1 MTDEKTTTTTSDG
14 PIMNGSTTIRST
26 TDSTSSGSTTDGQTT
41 TNPLLAV
48 RDLTLDIRTP
58 QGKARI
64 LEDVSLEVHE
74 GEIVGVVGESG
85 SGKSMTALSVL
96 RILPPTASI
105 LGGHIEFEGVD
116 LATLSQ
122 GGMRKIRGRRIAM
135 VFQDHMTTLD
145 PVISIGAQIEEAYLI
160 HHPRAGRAK
169 ARALVVETLERVGV
183 PDAAER
189 AKQYPHQ
196 WSGGMRQRAVIAMA
210 LVNDP
215 DVIIADEP
223 TTALDVTIQAEI
235 LALLRAI
242 RDRRGLSILL
252 ITHDMGVIA
261 DMADRIVVMKE
272 GRVVE
277 TAESHALFASPQHP
291 YTRKL
296 LDAVPQPTGEE
307 PVPAEPETSDPV
319 ALEVTDLVV
328 QYNRSWRRQGFR
340 AVDGVSFSVPEG
352 SVVGLVGES
361 GSGKSTIGKAIVG
374 LAPITAGSIRVGDV
388 DLKDLRGGAARRSRA
403 NYGMVFQD
411 PASSLNPRMTIG
423 QCIAEPLV
431 AHRREMTKAE
441 RKARVVELLEQVQL
455 PAAWVTRFPH
465 ELSGG
470 QRQRVGI
477 ARALALDPELLIA
490 DEPTSA
496 LDVSV
501 QAAVLDV
508 FQDLQQRLGF
518 SCLFISHDLAVVEL
532 LSESVVVLQGGQIV
546 ERGNAQA
553 VLNDPQT
560 DYTRRLVEAAPVPDP
575 ERQRDRQLTHVTTH

>member
-1 MTDEKTTTTTSDG
+1 MTNKTA
-14 PIMNGSTTIRST
+14 PK
-26 TDSTSSGSTTDGQTT
+26 
-41 TNPLLAV
+41 PLLAV
-48 RDLTLDIRTP
+48 RDLTLDISTP
-58 QGKARI
+58 HGTVRI
-64 LEDVSLEVHE
+64 LEDIALEVRP

-96 RILPPTASI
+96 RILPTGARIVS
-105 LGGHIEFEGVD
+105 GGIEFEGVD
-116 LATLSQ
+116 LATLSRRR
-122 GGMRKIRGRRIAM
+122 MRSIRGRRIAM

-145 PVISIGAQIEEAYLI
+145 PVVAIGAQIEEAYRI
-160 HHPRAGRAK
+160 HHPRASGAE
-169 ARALVVETLERVGV
+169 ARTRMVETLAQVGV
-183 PDAAER
+183 PDAEER

-215 DVIIADEP
+215 DLIIADEP

-235 LALLRAI
+235 LAVLRGL
-242 RDRRGLSILL
+242 RDRRGLSIML

-277 TAESHALFASPQHP
+277 TAEAHALFRAPEHP

-296 LDAVPQPTGEE
+296 LDAVPQPSEDMPERIQEE
-307 PVPAEPETSDPV
+307 GAQPA

-328 QYNRSWRRQGFR
+328 EYHRSWRRQGFR
-340 AVDGVSFSVPEG
+340 AIDGVSFAVPAG
-352 SVVGLVGES
+352 KVVGLVGES

-374 LAPITAGSIRVGDV
+374 LAPVTCGSVRVGGV
-388 DLKDLRGGAARRSRA
+388 DLKELRGSAARAARET
-403 NYGMVFQD
+403 YGMVFQD

-423 QCIAEPLV
+423 ECIAEPLV
-431 AHRREMTKAE
+431 AHRRTMSRAA
-441 RKARVVELLEQVQL
+441 RRARVVDLLEQVEL
-455 PAAWVTRFPH
+455 PAAWLTRFPH

-470 QRQRVGI
+470 QRQRVGV
-477 ARALALDPELLIA
+477 ARALALEPELLIA

-508 FQDLQQRLGF
+508 FQELQRRLGF

-532 LSESVVVLQGGQIV
+532 LSEHVVVLQGGEIV
-546 ERGNAQA
+546 EQGDARA

-560 DYTRRLVEAAPVPDP
+560 EYTRRLVDAAPIPDP
-575 ERQRDRQLTHVTTH
+575 ARQRARHLSAITTV

>member
-1 MTDEKTTTTTSDG
+1 MK
-14 PIMNGSTTIRST
+14 
-26 TDSTSSGSTTDGQTT
+26 
-41 TNPLLAV
+41 PLLAV
-48 RDLTLDIRTP
+48 RDLTLDIDTP
-58 QGKARI
+58 HGTVRI
-64 LEDVSLEVHE
+64 LEDVALEVHK

-96 RILPPTASI
+96 RILPPGAHI
-105 LGGHIEFEGVD
+105 VGGGIDFEGID
-116 LATLSQ
+116 LATLNPKR
-122 GGMRKIRGRRIAM
+122 MRSIRGRRIAM

-145 PVISIGAQIEEAYLI
+145 PVASIGAQIEEAYRI
-160 HHPRAGRAK
+160 HHPRASRDE
-169 ARALVVETLERVGV
+169 ARTRMIETLTQVGV
-183 PDAAER
+183 LDAAER

-210 LVNDP
+210 LINDP
-215 DVIIADEP
+215 DLIIADEP

-235 LALLRAI
+235 LAVLREL
-242 RDRRGLSILL
+242 RDRRGLSIML

-277 TAESHALFASPQHP
+277 TAEVHALFSSPEHP

-296 LDAVPQPTGEE
+296 LDAVPRPSNDVTEHIQLEAA
-307 PVPAEPETSDPV
+307 VPA

-328 QYNRSWRRQGFR
+328 QYHRSWRRQGLR
-340 AVDGVSFSVPEG
+340 AVDGVSFTVPAG
-352 SVVGLVGES
+352 KVVGLVGES

-374 LAPITAGSIRVGDV
+374 LAPVTSGSIRVGGIE
-388 DLKDLRGGAARRSRA
+388 LKERRGSAARAARET
-403 NYGMVFQD
+403 YGMVFQD

-423 QCIAEPLV
+423 ECIAEPLV
-431 AHRREMTKAE
+431 AHRRTMSRNA
-441 RKARVVELLEQVQL
+441 RRARVIDLLEQVEL
-455 PAAWVTRFPH
+455 PAAWMTRFPH

-477 ARALALDPELLIA
+477 ARALALEPELLIA

-508 FQDLQQRLGF
+508 FQELQQRLGF

-532 LSESVVVLQGGQIV
+532 LSESVVVLQRGQIV
-546 ERGNAQA
+546 EQGDARS
-553 VLNDPQT
+553 VLKAPQT
-560 DYTRRLVEAAPVPDP
+560 EYARRLVDAAPLPDP
-575 ERQRDRQLTHVTTH
+575 ARQRARHLATITPV

>member
-1 MTDEKTTTTTSDG
+1 MTNE
-14 PIMNGSTTIRST
+14 ST
-26 TDSTSSGSTTDGQTT
+26 QV
-41 TNPLLAV
+41 PPLAV
-48 RDLTLDIRTP
+48 HDLTLDISTP
-58 QGKARI
+58 QGPVRI
-64 LEDVSLEVHE
+64 LEDVAFEVQP

-96 RILPPTASI
+96 RILPPGARI
-105 LGGHIEFEGVD
+105 VGGRIEFEGVD
-116 LATLSQ
+116 LATLGS
-122 GGMRKIRGRRIAM
+122 GRMRKIRGRRIAM

-145 PVISIGAQIEEAYLI
+145 PVISIGAQIAEAYRI
-160 HHPRAGRAK
+160 HHPRASRSQAH
-169 ARALVVETLERVGV
+169 ARVVETLEKVGV
-183 PDAAER
+183 PDAEDR
-189 AKQYPHQ
+189 ARQYPHQ

-210 LVNDP
+210 LINDP

-235 LALLRAI
+235 LALLREL
-242 RDRRGLSILL
+242 RDRRGLSIML

-261 DMADRIVVMKE
+261 DMADRIVVMKD
-272 GRVVE
+272 GKVVE
-277 TAESHALFASPQHP
+277 TGASEALFASPQHP

-296 LDAVPQPTGEE
+296 LDAVPQPSGEVSDHGRPETEE
-307 PVPAEPETSDPV
+307 PS
-319 ALEVTDLVV
+319 ALQVTDLVV
-328 QYNRSWRRQGFR
+328 QYRRSWRRHGLT

-352 SVVGLVGES
+352 KVVGLVGES

-374 LAPITAGSIRVGDV
+374 LAPITSGSIRVGGV
-388 DLKDLRGGAARRSRA
+388 DLKDLRGGAARRSREH
-403 NYGMVFQD
+403 YGMVFQD

-431 AHRREMTKAE
+431 AHRREMSRAA
-441 RKARVVELLEQVQL
+441 RRARVIELLEQVQL
-455 PAAWVTRFPH
+455 PAAWITRFPH

-501 QAAVLDV
+501 QAAVLEV
-508 FQDLQQRLGF
+508 FQDLQRRLGF

-532 LSESVVVLQGGQIV
+532 LSETVVVLQHGRIV
-546 ERGNAQA
+546 EQGDAGS

-560 DYTRRLVEAAPVPDP
+560 EYARRLVEAAPIPDP
-575 ERQRDRQLTHVTTH
+575 ARQRARHLTTTTA

>member
-1 MTDEKTTTTTSDG
+1 MTK
-14 PIMNGSTTIRST
+14 
-26 TDSTSSGSTTDGQTT
+26 QTAPT
-41 TNPLLAV
+41 PPLAV
-48 RDLTLDIRTP
+48 HDLTLDISTP
-58 QGKARI
+58 QGKVRI
-64 LEDVSLEVHE
+64 LEDVAFEVRP
-74 GEIVGVVGESG
+74 GEIVGIVGESG

-96 RILPPTASI
+96 RILPAGARI
-105 LGGHIEFEGVD
+105 VGGRIEFEGVD
-116 LATLSQ
+116 LATLSS
-122 GGMRKIRGRRIAM
+122 GRMRRIRGRRIAM

-145 PVISIGAQIEEAYLI
+145 PVISIGAQIEEAYRI
-160 HHPRAGRAK
+160 HHPRVPRAK
-169 ARALVVETLERVGV
+169 GREKMVETLELVGV
-183 PDAAER
+183 PDAADR
-189 AKQYPHQ
+189 SKQYPHQ

-210 LVNDP
+210 LINDP
-215 DVIIADEP
+215 DLIIADEP

-235 LALLRAI
+235 LAVLREL
-242 RDRRGLSILL
+242 RDRRSLAIML

-272 GRVVE
+272 GKVVE
-277 TAESHALFASPQHP
+277 MAEAHALFSSPEHP

-296 LDAVPQPTGEE
+296 LDAVPQPSDATPERGRVEE
-307 PVPAEPETSDPV
+307 VEPA
-319 ALEVTDLVV
+319 ALQVSDLVV
-328 QYNRSWRRQGFR
+328 EYHRSWRRQGVR
-340 AVDGVSFSVPEG
+340 AVDGVSFSVPAG
-352 SVVGLVGES
+352 QVLGLVGES

-388 DLKDLRGGAARRSRA
+388 ELKALRGGQARAARERF
-403 NYGMVFQD
+403 GMVFQD

-423 QCIAEPLV
+423 ECIAEPLV
-431 AHRREMTKAE
+431 AHRRTMSRTA
-441 RKARVVELLEQVQL
+441 RHARVVELLEQVQL
-455 PAAWVTRFPH
+455 PAAWTTRFPH

-501 QAAVLDV
+501 QAAVLEV

-532 LSESVVVLQGGQIV
+532 LSENVVVLQQGQIV
-546 ERGNAQA
+546 EEGNARS

-560 DYTRRLVEAAPVPDP
+560 EYARRLVDAAPFPDP
-575 ERQRDRQLTHVTTH
+575 ARQRARHVTRITNV